1 MNTIEKSTVQLIIDG
16 QQSKV
21 SMKELGVT
29 VKTLKKE
36 LREMKEADDPK
47 LFAEK
52 EKQLKAA
59 SAAYQEAQTRVRAL
73 TSEGQRFKSAWK
85 DVFKGFLGG
94 SAVTYGLEL
103 LSTGL
108 TKVKDKIYSMADS
121 LADVS
126 KATDLSAKD
135 VRKLNSELGALDTRT
150 ATEDLRQM
158 SIIAGK
164 NGIQKDIAGFV
175 KSTDMINIALGDEFD
190 NVQQLTESVINLR
203 KIFLDVKSDDI
214 EADVLHIGNAINFLT
229 DKGTASAKVMT
240 DFASRMGGVLI
251 PLGVTTGQVLG
262 LSAALEELSVSP
274 ERGATAINTIFQKM
288 LTGVEDFAKVAGM
301 KATDFANLLNTD
313 IWAAFNQFVI
323 GAQKGGAQATE
334 FAKILADT
342 ELSGSGASEVILKL
356 ASNQDLLTERVK
368 QGTEQLSQSGS
379 IVAEV
384 AKKNNNAAA
393 IIDKFGKIAE
403 NAYERM
409 AMAIGDVI
417 ETVGPW
423 LLQMG
428 NLSSVLKDHWLILQT
443 IATATAI
450 YYLNVVKATAATA
463 LSTTAQI
470 ANRIAV
476 AASVPIYSLAGTG
489 LRLMTIGHQLLTG
502 QISLSTAATRVFS
515 MATKSLHALWLAN
528 PLGIVIAGLSAA
540 VAALKL
546 YSDNTAEAIALEK
559 AKHKLELDLAK
570 ATQENEKAMALLN
583 MQVANYNNLSEDEQ
597 ANLQKELVLRRQKL
611 AAQLKSIEAQKVELT
626 QMAAAPTIWQK
637 FMALIQ
643 SGGNGVNFATNVGQA
658 VADSMQEINDQ
669 FDAQINALKDGVKE
683 YDDMAKKIRQIE
695 LAPRRERRRKLGEA
709 ANSDPKLGGDDKD
722 KPDKVKEEGKSMF
735 TQRHEFEMAEE
746 EYDKKRADQKK
757 EWAEAEAEYDQKKLD
772 DLKSYMEAEREYD
785 KMMAEREAKANY
797 NTTANT
803 LDMAEA
809 TGQIT
814 PEAANLAKLDA
825 EEAYMIELYNIRK
838 TYGEETADLEQAM
851 AEASIERARRV
862 TDAER
867 ANVEQ
872 QRQLAL
878 NLQTVKME
886 ALEQGVAALKSY
898 FKETSAVYKALFL
911 VEKAAAIANV
921 IIKSQAE
928 IAATSAYAAT
938 LGPVAGPAYAAAMI
952 AATKIRTGIS
962 IATIASQ
969 AVQAFVPG
977 REEGGFTDINSLQR
991 SKKPAGYVSQPT
1003 LFNLGQ
1009 RSFIAGENY
1018 KKEYVIPSTMLR
1030 DPYFAAQAEQMEM
1043 FRTTGRHPLAAA
1055 GGGGEPA
1062 RSNVDGLLLMLIEE
1076 SKQTRIA
1083 LQSGSIGVKFNTT
1096 AFEEYQG
1103 FINYIRDNTS
1113 L

>member
-1 MNTIEKSTVQLIIDG
+1 MNTVEKSTVQLIIDG
-16 QQSKV
+16 QTSKV
-21 SMKELGVT
+21 SLKELGAT

-36 LREMKEADDPK
+36 FREMKEADDPK
-47 LFAEK
+47 AWAEK
-52 EKQLKAA
+52 QQQIKAA
-59 SAAYQEAQTRVRAL
+59 SRAYAEAQDRVRNLA
-73 TSEGQRFKSAWK
+73 SEGQRFKSAWK

-103 LSTGL
+103 LGTGI
-108 TKVKDKIYSMADS
+108 TKIREKIYSMADS

-126 KATDLSAKD
+126 KATDLSATD
-135 VRKLNSELGALDTRT
+135 VRKLNSELAALDTRT

-158 SIIAGK
+158 AVIAGK
-164 NGIQKDIAGFV
+164 NGIQKDIAGFI
-175 KSTDMINIALGDEFD
+175 KSTDMINIALGDEFS
-190 NVQQLTESVINLR
+190 NVQEVTESIINLR

-214 EADVLHIGNAINFLT
+214 EADVLHIGNAMNFLA

-240 DFASRMGGVLI
+240 DFASRMGGTLI

-288 LTGVEDFAKVAGM
+288 LTGVEDFAKVAGV

-313 IWAAFNQFVI
+313 IWAAFNLFVT

-356 ASNQDLLTERVK
+356 ASNQELLAERVN
-368 QGTEQLSQSGS
+368 QGTAQLRESGS
-379 IVAEV
+379 ILAEV
-384 AKKNNNAAA
+384 EKKNNNAAA

-409 AMAIGDVI
+409 ALAIGDVI

-428 NLSSVLKDHWLILQT
+428 SLGKVLQDHWVLIQT
-443 IATATAI
+443 IATATTI
-450 YYLNVVKATAATA
+450 YYLNVIKATAATIA
-463 LSTTAQI
+463 STTAQI

-559 AKHKLELDLAK
+559 AKHKLGLDLAK

-583 MQVANYNNLSEDEQ
+583 TQVANYNNLSEDEQ

-611 AAQLKSIEAQKVELT
+611 AAQLKSIQAQKTELI

-643 SGGNGVNFATNVGQA
+643 SGGNGVNFATNIGRS
-658 VADSMQEINDQ
+658 VADAMQEVNEQ
-669 FDAQINALKDGVKE
+669 FDLQINGLKDGLKE
-683 YDDMAKKIRQIE
+683 YDNMITEIDTIENKPKKK
-695 LAPRRERRRKLGEA
+695 PGGGGK
-709 ANSDPKLGGDDKD
+709 SKLGGGDGDDG
-722 KPDKVKEEGKSMF
+722 KPTKPKKEGKSMF
-735 TQRHEFEMAEE
+735 TQRHEFEVAED

-757 EWAEAEAEYDQKKLD
+757 QWADAEAEYDQKKLD
-772 DLKSYMEAEREYD
+772 DLKSYMAAEQEYD
-785 KMMAEREAKANY
+785 KMMAEREAKGNY
-797 NTTANT
+797 NRTANA

-851 AEASIERARRV
+851 ADASIERARRV

-878 NLQTVKME
+878 NLQTAKME
-886 ALEQGVAALKSY
+886 ALEQGVAALKGY
-898 FKETSAVYKALFL
+898 FKETSAIYKALFV

-962 IATIASQ
+962 IATIAAQ

-977 REEGGFTDINSLQR
+977 REQGGYTDINSLQK
-991 SKKPAGYVSQPT
+991 SSKPAGYVSQPT
-1003 LFNLGQ
+1003 LFQLGQ

-1018 KKEYVIPSTMLR
+1018 KKEYVIPSGMLR
-1030 DPYFAAQAEQMEM
+1030 DPYFAAQAEQMEL
-1043 FRTTGRHPLAAA
+1043 FRTTGRHPLSSASEVGAGAAA
-1055 GGGGEPA
+1055 PNI
-1062 RSNVDGLLLMLIEE
+1062 SPLIMMLIEE
-1076 SKQTRIA
+1076 TRQTRQA
-1083 LQSGSIGVKFNTT
+1083 LQSGAIGVKFNTT

-1103 FINYIRDNTS
+1103 FINYIRDGTS